1 MNDASLPQ
9 SATDTPVRLDNAQG
23 SHPSGSPAD
32 TAGVYRLGG
41 QTYAVNRP
49 WPEDMPDQITDEK
62 LHLLLPEASISS
74 MQSAEEAPT
83 LVQEAWKLFL
93 FFALACLL
101 MEALLCL
108 PGQTVKLP
116 SPPPVHEPEP
126 STYCVKRHPDRPGY
140 GGRHLDELYRLQ
152 AQPPAADIQTGN
164 SSPGNPW
171 LHLLPALPAGMA
183 HHLLPAGKP
192 KVSILEDRSGSM
204 ETQDVEISPQHVVT
218 RTAYVQELLKG
229 NSTES
234 LKDTH
239 VVEYASFGAPP
250 APDSPD
256 YAMAGTDLAKPLEDA
271 MQSSDNLRAVIM
283 FTDGSHNASSSVL
296 TQAQRMRT
304 RGIPLFIISAGSP
317 YPLPDLA
324 LQDVKAPTYGII
336 GETVQIPFTIKSTLG
351 KETRATLTMIS
362 RDTGKTV
369 TRTVTIPAQG
379 EVSDAVLWKIEKE
392 GAETLELKLPAQPQ
406 ERMHNNNASS
416 FSISG
421 RRESIKA
428 LVIDTLPRWEYRFI
442 RNALYRDPG
451 VNVHTL
457 LFHPE
462 LEEMGKPRIPG
473 QIPGQNG
480 RPGPV

>member
-1 MNDASLPQ
+1 MNLSLQPTASSVILTALVMAAGIWMSYISCKRNRRLLTFKLEILRLAILGFICFLLFQPEWIITSAPQ
-9 SATDTPVRLDNAQG
+9 
-23 SHPSGSPAD
+23 
-32 TAGVYRLGG
+32 
-41 QTYAVNRP
+41 
-49 WPEDMPDQITDEK
+49 E
-62 LHLLLPEASISS
+62 
-74 MQSAEEAPT
+74 
-83 LVQEAWKLFL
+83 
-93 FFALACLL
+93 
-101 MEALLCL
+101 
-108 PGQTVKLP
+108 
-116 SPPPVHEPEP
+116 
-126 STYCVKRHPDRPGY
+126 
-140 GGRHLDELYRLQ
+140 
-152 AQPPAADIQTGN
+152 
-164 SSPGNPW
+164 
-171 LHLLPALPAGMA
+171 
-183 HHLLPAGKP
+183 KP

-351 KETRATLTMIS
+351 KETRTTLIMTS

-392 GAETLELKLPAQPQ
+392 GAETLELKLPVQPQ

-428 LVIDTLPRWEYRFI
+428 LVSPLAT
-442 RNALYRDPG
+442 
-451 VNVHTL
+451 
-457 LFHPE
+457 
-462 LEEMGKPRIPG
+462 K
-473 QIPGQNG
+473 
-480 RPGPV
+480 

>member
-1 MNDASLPQ
+1 MNLSLQPTATSVILTALVMAAGIWMSYIACKRNRRPLTFKLEILRLAILGFICFLLFQPEWIITSAPQ
-9 SATDTPVRLDNAQG
+9 
-23 SHPSGSPAD
+23 
-32 TAGVYRLGG
+32 
-41 QTYAVNRP
+41 
-49 WPEDMPDQITDEK
+49 E
-62 LHLLLPEASISS
+62 
-74 MQSAEEAPT
+74 
-83 LVQEAWKLFL
+83 
-93 FFALACLL
+93 
-101 MEALLCL
+101 
-108 PGQTVKLP
+108 
-116 SPPPVHEPEP
+116 
-126 STYCVKRHPDRPGY
+126 
-140 GGRHLDELYRLQ
+140 
-152 AQPPAADIQTGN
+152 
-164 SSPGNPW
+164 
-171 LHLLPALPAGMA
+171 
-183 HHLLPAGKP
+183 KP

-351 KETRATLTMIS
+351 KETRTTLIMTS

-379 EVSDAVLWKIEKE
+379 EVSDAVLWKIEKK
-392 GAETLELKLPAQPQ
+392 GRKRWNSNSRSSPRNGCTIITPLPSASPAGGNPSKHWSSIPC
-406 ERMHNNNASS
+406 RAGNTASS
-416 FSISG
+416 GTPCTGIPAWTCIPCS
-421 RRESIKA
+421 
-428 LVIDTLPRWEYRFI
+428 FI
-442 RNALYRDPG
+442 RNWKKWGKAPG
-451 VNVHTL
+451 TWSNSRT
-457 LFHPE
+457 
-462 LEEMGKPRIPG
+462 GWKTWPG
-473 QIPGQNG
+473 MTSSSSETWGWAPKG
-480 RPGPV
+480 

>member
-1 MNDASLPQ
+1 MNLSLQPTASSVILTVLVMAAGIWMSYIACKRNRRPL
-9 SATDTPVRLDNAQG
+9 TFKLEILRLAI
-23 SHPSGSPAD
+23 
-32 TAGVYRLGG
+32 LGFICFLLF
-41 QTYAVNRP
+41 Q
-49 WPEDMPDQITDEK
+49 PEWLIT
-62 LHLLLPEASISS
+62 
-74 MQSAEEAPT
+74 
-83 LVQEAWKLFL
+83 
-93 FFALACLL
+93 
-101 MEALLCL
+101 
-108 PGQTVKLP
+108 
-116 SPPPVHEPEP
+116 
-126 STYCVKRHPDRPGY
+126 
-140 GGRHLDELYRLQ
+140 
-152 AQPPAADIQTGN
+152 
-164 SSPGNPW
+164 SSPQE
-171 LHLLPALPAGMA
+171 
-183 HHLLPAGKP
+183 KP

-392 GAETLELKLPAQPQ
+392 GRK
-406 ERMHNNNASS
+406 R
-416 FSISG
+416 
-421 RRESIKA
+421 
-428 LVIDTLPRWEYRFI
+428 
-442 RNALYRDPG
+442 
-451 VNVHTL
+451 
-457 LFHPE
+457 
-462 LEEMGKPRIPG
+462 
-473 QIPGQNG
+473 
-480 RPGPV
+480 